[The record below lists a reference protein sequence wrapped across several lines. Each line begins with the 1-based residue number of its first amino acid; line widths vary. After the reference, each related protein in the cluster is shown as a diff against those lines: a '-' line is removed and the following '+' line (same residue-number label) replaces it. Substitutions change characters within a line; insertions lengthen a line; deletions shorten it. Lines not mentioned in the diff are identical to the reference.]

1 KIEKQEPTLGHPL
14 AYVQVCRDV
23 GAFIVKSTS
32 PRRIQIAIR
41 VSALFE
47 FQKEPAF
54 EPAIRVWVVICDDVS
69 NTHQDTTAIS
79 KDGIKRSTRVVCCGV
94 PVTTDQ
100 HGQPQIKALQVVEY
114 PAHLHIP
121 MSLGRVR
128 VQMQRHTTKGS

>member
-1 KIEKQEPTLGHPL
+1 GDPL
-14 AYVQVCRDV
+14 AHVQVCCDV
-23 GAFIVKSTS
+23 ADFIVQSAFAC
-32 PRRIQIAIR
+32 RIQIAIC
-41 VSALFE
+41 VSAPFE
-47 FQKEPAF
+47 FQKEPAL

-69 NTHQDTTAIS
+69 NTHQDTTTIS

-121 MSLGRVR
+121 MSLGRGR